1 LRIIGVWHCDE
12 TGSQFART
20 SSGKSRLSLLCWVLW
35 FLVRPPGSSLEERRD
50 DVWLR
55 ARQTRDGIC
64 RKYRR
69 WPAEIEDSHMAHGD
83 GGPSCRSRVVG
94 VVTCNLK
101 QSKKKPRA
109 RSAKLQVDGSRT
121 GNMGVM
127 GGTWVPASGR
137 PPTANSAPSS
147 AIGGTLRPAQG
158 MGRFCAS
165 LRGVRPRPGSATLRL
180 CLPCPGYSSRTAPG
194 TALPQS
200 RLACHLSSAN
210 PSLALFLSL
219 SSLPRKDLTTKP
231 RPLRYGCHDKYPLR
245 RQRVGKWRRRLL
257 LGGTVDNNQSINHP
271 ARISSFDQPNK

>member
-1 LRIIGVWHCDE
+1 
-12 TGSQFART
+12 
-20 SSGKSRLSLLCWVLW
+20 
-35 FLVRPPGSSLEERRD
+35 
-50 DVWLR
+50 
-55 ARQTRDGIC
+55 
-64 RKYRR
+64 
-69 WPAEIEDSHMAHGD
+69 
-83 GGPSCRSRVVG
+83 VVG

-127 GGTWVPASGR
+127 GGHGFLHLEGRQRPIAPPAAPLGGDCGQLRAWVAS
-137 PPTANSAPSS
+137 ALLSA
-147 AIGGTLRPAQG
+147 
-158 MGRFCAS
+158 AS
-165 LRGVRPRPGSATLRL
+165 VLRL
-180 CLPCPGYSSRTAPG
+180 RLPCPGHSSRPGPG

-200 RLACHLSSAN
+200 RLACHLSSAD

-257 LGGTVDNNQSINHP
+257 LGGTVDNNQSINQSP
-271 ARISSFDQPNK
+271 SQNIELRSTEQMNGNSSNERDSSPLLIIQVHLYDCKKMSK